1 MEPFAA
7 ILAGVGPG
15 VAVYQQVGGESAA
28 ALETLPALLALEQFL
43 RAVHRP
49 AVQLHNSAAAGCVLL
64 TCVGSG

>member
-1 MEPFAA
+1 MEPLPA

-28 ALETLPALLALEQFL
+28 ALETFPALLALEQFL

-49 AVQLHNSAAAGCVLL
+49 AVQFHNSAAGCVLL